1 MPFRG
6 CYYTWPRLKCNT
18 DHVQFRASRTVRC
31 SEPCQRK
38 QWHHEPKEVIPGPSS
53 VSPQLNLLWLY
64 QTPSHTW
71 LGLLP
76 ANLYPDSQEV
86 KLGNTFN
93 TVWIPGLWSIEGI
106 LAYEWKLN
114 GDAKPVI
121 RKVGRA
127 LAESILVSLI
137 ILLSWLWHDISNNH
151 WRWRLL
157 HGGFTYDCC
166 CKSPP

>member
-93 TVWIPGLWSIEGI
+93 TVWIPGLWSYWRNFSLWMEAKWRCKASDQKGWQSLGRVNTGVTYHSFI
-106 LAYEWKLN
+106 LT
-114 GDAKPVI
+114 VT
-121 RKVGRA
+121 
-127 LAESILVSLI
+127 
-137 ILLSWLWHDISNNH
+137 WH
-151 WRWRLL
+151 L
-157 HGGFTYDCC
+157 
-166 CKSPP
+166 K